1 MPLTII
7 SISKV
12 KNSLRGDL
20 TKWMQ
25 EIDTGVY
32 VGNFNSKVRE
42 NLWQRIIDNIG
53 DGSATMTYAHRNEI
67 GYTFKT
73 HNTDRNLLDVDGIPL
88 VLVRSDNKKEVKIKN
103 GFSKQSKHRKARSY
117 QGKTQAKKFVVVDIE
132 TSGLDYEKHKI
143 IEVGAVLTNSQG
155 KVLDKFESL
164 IKQEIKLSN
173 DIIKL
178 TGITDEDLINGRC
191 EKQVLEDFLSFI
203 KNYHLVGYNFN
214 FDMKFLNYNLEKNSL
229 KEITNTTYD
238 LKTYVKREK
247 MFLKNYKLETV
258 LKEYG
263 IIKKV
268 DHRALA
274 DALVTANLASQVNEF
289 LKKL

>member
-7 SISKV
+7 TISKV

-53 DGSATMTYAHRNEI
+53 DGSATMTYAYRNEI

-73 HNTDRNLLDVDGIPL
+73 HNTNRNLLDVDGIPL
-88 VLVRSDNKKEVKIKN
+88 VLVRSDNKKEVKIKH
-103 GFSKQSKHRKARSY
+103 GFSKQAKHRKARSY

-143 IEVGAVLTNSQG
+143 IEIGAVLTNSQG
-155 KVLDKFESL
+155 EVLDKFESL

-178 TGITDEDLINGRC
+178 TGITDEDLKNGRC
-191 EKQVLEDFLSFI
+191 EKQALEDFLSFI
-203 KNYHLVGYNFN
+203 KNYPIVGYNFN

-229 KEITNTTYD
+229 KEITNTSYD

-263 IIKKV
+263 IKNKV

-274 DALVTANLASQVNEF
+274 DALVTVDLASQVNEF

>member
-7 SISKV
+7 TLSKV

-53 DGSATMTYAHRNEI
+53 DGSATMTYSYRNEI

-73 HNTDRNLLDVDGIPL
+73 HNTNRNLLDVDGIPL
-88 VLVRSDNKKEVKIKN
+88 VLVRSDNKKEVKIKH
-103 GFSKQSKHRKARSY
+103 GFSKQAKHRKVRSY

-143 IEVGAVLTNSQG
+143 IEIGAVLTNNQG
-155 KVLDKFESL
+155 EVLDKFESL

-178 TGITDEDLINGRC
+178 TGITDEDLKNGRC

-203 KNYHLVGYNFN
+203 KNYPLVGYNFN

-229 KEITNTTYD
+229 KEISNTTYD

-274 DALVTANLASQVNEF
+274 DALVTVNLARQVNEF

>member
-7 SISKV
+7 TISKV

-53 DGSATMTYAHRNEI
+53 DGSATMTYAYRNEI

-103 GFSKQSKHRKARSY
+103 GFSKQAKHRKARSY

-132 TSGLDYEKHKI
+132 TSGLDYEKRKI

-203 KNYHLVGYNFN
+203 KNYPLVGYNFN

-274 DALVTANLASQVNEF
+274 DVLVTANLARQVNEF

>member
-7 SISKV
+7 TINKV

-42 NLWQRIIDNIG
+42 NLRQRIIDNIG

-88 VLVRSDNKKEVKIKN
+88 VLVRSYNKKEVKIKN
-103 GFSKQSKHRKARSY
+103 GFSKQAKHRKARSY

-203 KNYHLVGYNFN
+203 KNYPLVGYNFN

-274 DALVTANLASQVNEF
+274 DALATTYLSSQVNKF

>member
-7 SISKV
+7 TISKV
-12 KNSLRGDL
+12 KNSIRGDL

-42 NLWQRIIDNIG
+42 NLRQRIIDNIG
-53 DGSATMTYAHRNEI
+53 DGSATMTYTYRNEI

-73 HNTDRNLLDVDGIPL
+73 HNTDRNLVDLDGIPL
-88 VLVRSDNKKEVKIKN
+88 VLVRLDNKKEVKIKH
-103 GFSKQSKHRKARSY
+103 GFSKQAKHRKTRSY

-143 IEVGAVLTNSQG
+143 IEIGAVLTNSQG
-155 KVLDKFESL
+155 EVLDKFESL

-178 TGITDEDLINGRC
+178 TGITDEDLKNGRC

-203 KNYHLVGYNFN
+203 KNYPLVGYNFN